1 MPNHEIKTN
10 LSALNSTLSAI
21 TKFPIT
27 ISSKTY
33 KTPTTIA
40 SNSSTITLSKSET
53 TATKASSTKISTTSN
68 KIKIET
74 TTTTNSATTTYSA
87 SSKIKSE
94 TATSTEASSIITS
107 GTISSAKLEKIRRI
121 RNLPEIY
128 CEAFEEQKSSELCLP
143 IKKYF
148 FKFIIFLEFITL
160 KPIIN

>member
-33 KTPTTIA
+33 KTPTKIA

-68 KIKIET
+68 KIKIEI

-107 GTISSAKLEKIRRI
+107 GNISSAKLEKIRRI
-121 RNLPEIY
+121 RNLPEIN
-128 CEAFEEQKSSELCLP
+128 
-143 IKKYF
+143 I
-148 FKFIIFLEFITL
+148 
-160 KPIIN
+160 